1 MIAIKKTAR
10 KVLGRTAS
18 RWLQLHDLKKL
29 NKRRLQRYDK
39 CKEIKPEDYP
49 NLLKKEYEE
58 KIGHPLNLDNP
69 VTYMEKMQWR
79 KLYDRNPMYSL
90 LTNKIKVKE
99 WVEETAGK
107 KYVIPTI
114 KTWKDPKQIDFSQ
127 LPKQF
132 VLKTNNGS
140 GTVIVVKD
148 KEKIDKRVTREQLD
162 YWLKIPF
169 GLFHGFELQ
178 YIEIE
183 PMILAEQFI
192 EEMSGNLY
200 DYKIHC
206 FHGEPKFIDVMGD
219 RDISSHKGYNNTFD
233 INWNKLDWT
242 FETYPYFPYEVAKPK
257 HLNEMLDLA
266 RVLSKQFDYVRVD
279 LYDLEDRILF
289 GEMTFTPSGG
299 LRPYMRSWTYERDV
313 EIGKLWHLDTGK

>member
-1 MIAIKKTAR
+1 MFVKKSVRKIAKKYCSDYLELRDLR
-10 KVLGRTAS
+10 K
-18 RWLQLHDLKKL
+18 LH
-29 NKRRLQRYDK
+29 RYRLQKYEQCRQ
-39 CKEIKPEDYP
+39 IKPKDYP

-58 KIGHPLNLDNP
+58 LIEYPLNLDNP
-69 VTYMEKMQWR
+69 VTYMEKIQWR

-90 LTNKIKVKE
+90 LTDKIKVKG

-107 KYVIPTI
+107 KHVIPTI

-162 YWLKIPF
+162 YWLNIPF

-178 YIEIE
+178 YTEIE
-183 PMILAEQFI
+183 PKILAEQFI

-206 FHGEPKFIDVMGD
+206 FHGEPQFIDVMGD
-219 RDISSHKGYNNTFD
+219 RDVSCHKGYNNTFD

-266 RVLSKQFDYVRVD
+266 RLLSNQFDYVRVD
-279 LYDLEDRILF
+279 LYDLEDRVLF
-289 GEMTFTPSGG
+289 GEMTFTPSSG
-299 LRPYMRSWTYERDV
+299 LRPYIRSWTYEKDV